1 MLNKKLKPGV
11 FSSLGKPKN
20 VFRGFSR
27 EKGLS
32 NRIGKAG
39 VSKQAEMAL
48 KGRGLRLGICYVV
61 TPDSRAGTDRSPQ
74 GVFVSSFLHYFAIRI
89 HCLYCQLFR
98 CYPHRG
104 RRVYVKAH
112 LLSRECPSRISCA
125 SHRNVLATCGATWQ
139 HSMKRCSRNAAIIT
153 WNSFRLLARS
163 DDAHASSKPGS
174 ELACHTKCDRRK
186 IGIVVGVLF
195 PQFFKIHIKRSIS
208 NMIVGR

>member
-48 KGRGLRLGICYVV
+48 KGRGLRLRICYVV

-74 GVFVSSFLHYFAIRI
+74 GVFVSSFLHYFAIR
-89 HCLYCQLFR
+89 FD
-98 CYPHRG
+98 
-104 RRVYVKAH
+104 V
-112 LLSRECPSRISCA
+112 
-125 SHRNVLATCGATWQ
+125 
-139 HSMKRCSRNAAIIT
+139 
-153 WNSFRLLARS
+153 F
-163 DDAHASSKPGS
+163 
-174 ELACHTKCDRRK
+174 
-186 IGIVVGVLF
+186 IGHIVNCFGI
-195 PQFFKIHIKRSIS
+195 IHIGGGGS
-208 NMIVGR
+208 M